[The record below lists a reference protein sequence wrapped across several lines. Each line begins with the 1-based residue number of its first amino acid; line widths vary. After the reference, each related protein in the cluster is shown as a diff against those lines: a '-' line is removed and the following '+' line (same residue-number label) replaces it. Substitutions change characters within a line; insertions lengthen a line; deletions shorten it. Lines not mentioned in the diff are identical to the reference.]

1 MANKN
6 LGKSQST
13 DHQIVA
19 NDIELPSL
27 TLMNLFDVSY
37 GTHRRGSQDRG
48 PDRRRASAEEEGSG
62 CEAPQEMPRSE
73 RLQHLHLPS
82 AQVGQQREAASWH
95 LPEGHGDH
103 ELDRR
108 RHLRQPDV

>member
-6 LGKSQST
+6 LGKSQFT
-13 DHQIVA
+13 FHPIVE
-19 NDIELPSL
+19 NIIDLPSL
-27 TLMNLFDVSY
+27 TLINLLDVSF

-62 CEAPQEMPRSE
+62 CEARQEMPGSE
-73 RLQHLHLPS
+73 CLQHLHLPS
-82 AQVGQQREAASWH
+82 AQVGQQRKATSWH

-103 ELDRR
+103 ELDRG
-108 RHLRQPDV
+108 RHL